1 MRVRKA
7 GSLRRG
13 EILDIAENLFIQK
26 GYANTTI
33 NDLLDATGL
42 AKGSLYYYYSSKED
56 VLDGVVQRHGAQ
68 VVEVA
73 TQIAEAEGPNAP
85 EKLMRLI
92 LSLKPPTEHDRQL
105 IDDLEVSSDGYM
117 FLKSLT
123 DVIQRLAPVLARI
136 VEQGVAEEVFSTNY
150 PLENAEIILSAV
162 HTLFDNP
169 TIHWT
174 PAETSQRITALILAS
189 ERIIGA
195 EEGSFLQLAAQ
206 LS

>member
-1 MRVRKA
+1 M
-7 GSLRRG
+7 RRG

-56 VLDGVVQRHGAQ
+56 VLDGVVTRRGDQLVEAANLIAQ
-68 VVEVA
+68 
-73 TQIAEAEGPNAP
+73 TEGPSAP

-92 LSLKPPTEHDRQL
+92 LSLKPSTELEQQL
-105 IDDLEVSSDGYM
+105 VDDLEVSSDGYM

-123 DVIQRLAPVLARI
+123 DIIQRLAPILAQI
-136 VEQGVAEEVFSTNY
+136 IEQGVAEEVFSTNF
-150 PLENAEIILSAV
+150 PLENAEVILAAT
-162 HTLFDNP
+162 HALFDNP
-169 TIHWT
+169 TFHWT
-174 PAETSQRITALILAS
+174 PAETNGRVTALILAA

-195 EEGSFLQLAAQ
+195 EEGSFMQLAAQ